1 MVTLLYFTGY
11 ISVFSSNQNHEVG
24 GNANWSL
31 PWYWWYRHFTLL
43 DIFLCFPVTRTMKLV
58 VMLTGHNHGID
69 GNSTGST
76 QSSTLFS
83 GKERGIIYSV
93 L

>member
-1 MVTLLYFTGY
+1 
-11 ISVFSSNQNHEVG
+11 
-24 GNANWSL
+24 
-31 PWYWWYRHFTLL
+31 
-43 DIFLCFPVTRTMKLV
+43 MKLV
-58 VMLTGHNHGID
+58 VMLNGHNHGID

-93 L
+93 IAKMRTRMAVLVSNYLSY

>member
-1 MVTLLYFTGY
+1 
-11 ISVFSSNQNHEVG
+11 
-24 GNANWSL
+24 
-31 PWYWWYRHFTLL
+31 
-43 DIFLCFPVTRTMKLV
+43 MKLV
-58 VMLTGHNHGID
+58 VMLNGHNHGID

-93 L
+93 QLMDPILAKKLSYKI